1 MVASQTRAAS
11 VVAGDVDWV
20 VDLCDHSHG
29 FTVSDVLNE
38 TNEPASNRVWVQRAL
53 TEYSR
58 SISVP
63 VVFYGDATDALSP
76 RTSGF
81 AFAILG
87 ALGDQQA
94 FIGGAATWVS
104 VPRVAP
110 QSGIVSGGVEFMQ
123 RQAWVTGVVAQ
134 PFMFTAG
141 DTSVPVATAFANTS
155 AAWIAVTN
163 KTVTGNRVVTV
174 SDGTDDVT
182 VTFPTSGVRSVDLS
196 TLTNNIDGGAVS
208 VASLTGDQTIEGW
221 FLAGSTYSI
230 PSGVL
235 L

>member
-1 MVASQTRAAS
+1 
-11 VVAGDVDWV
+11 
-20 VDLCDHSHG
+20 
-29 FTVSDVLNE
+29 
-38 TNEPASNRVWVQRAL
+38 
-53 TEYSR
+53 
-58 SISVP
+58 
-63 VVFYGDATDALSP
+63 
-76 RTSGF
+76 
-81 AFAILG
+81 
-87 ALGDQQA
+87 
-94 FIGGAATWVS
+94 
-104 VPRVAP
+104 
-110 QSGIVSGGVEFMQ
+110 MQ
-123 RQAWVTGVVAQ
+123 RQAWATGVVAQ
-134 PFMFTAG
+134 PFAFTAG

>member
-11 VVAGDVDWV
+11 IVAGDTDWA

-38 TNEPASNRVWVQRAL
+38 TNEPASNRRWVQRLL

-63 VVFYGDATDALSP
+63 VVFYGDATAALSP
-76 RTSGF
+76 RTSGY

-87 ALGDQQA
+87 ELDSQQA
-94 FIGGAATWVS
+94 FIGGAATWIT

-123 RQAWVTGVVAQ
+123 RQAWATGVVAQ
-134 PFMFTAG
+134 RFTFTAG
-141 DTSVPVATAFANTS
+141 STQQNISTAFVNTS
-155 AAWIAVTN
+155 AAYLVVTN

-174 SDGTDDVT
+174 SDGTDDVAI
-182 VTFPTSGVRSVDLS
+182 TFPTVGVRPVDLS
-196 TLTNNIDGGAVS
+196 TLTNNIDAGTVT

-221 FLAGSTYSI
+221 FLAGTTYSI